1 MILVSA
7 AKARRAVNRI
17 VRDMAVEFNP
27 VTGQTS
33 YLYEREDTSFF
44 ISLVEPRY
52 WNAKTPPLTFVS
64 EVEFTQSG
72 GWKFKKKS

>member
-1 MILVSA
+1 MTLTDA
-7 AKARRAVNRI
+7 AKAMRAVNRI

-27 VTGQTS
+27 VTGQTY

-44 ISLVEPRY
+44 ISLVEPWY
-52 WNAKTPPLTFVS
+52 WNTTTPPLTFVS

-72 GWKFKKKS
+72 GWKFKRKS